1 MYVRNRIRNN
11 VRKMSNIRCHIQ
23 FQVVYVELAM
33 FPFINTK
40 PKNVR
45 KTEAKTIPSKT

>member
-11 VRKMSNIRCHIQ
+11 VRKMSKSRCHRQ

-33 FPFINTK
+33 FYFINTK

-45 KTEAKTIPSKT
+45 KTDLKTILSKT